1 MTSDIRIL
9 FTDLDG
15 TLLTSQKRISPADSA
30 CLQMLQKRNIIR
42 VIATGRSLYSFKKVF
57 DSTVPADYLIFSTG
71 AGIIDLHDE
80 TLLYA
85 ANLEQ
90 QDLQSIAAY
99 LQDHRVDFMVHDSVP
114 YNHHFIYCGNRQNNS
129 DFARRIELYSSHA
142 TAYTSLDALPSQG
155 AQVIAIFQDNLQHFT
170 QVRQGLDKYQVTRT
184 TSPLDGKSIW
194 MEIFPPHISKGKS
207 AARLCDFLR
216 IAPQE
221 SLGIGN
227 DYNDISLLQF
237 TGQSFLVANA
247 PTDMHGD
254 YRVIPSNDH
263 DGFSHA
269 VRQILDG

>member
-1 MTSDIRIL
+1 MTTDIRII

-15 TLLTSQKRISPADSA
+15 TLLTSQKNISPADNA
-30 CLQMLQKRNIIR
+30 CLQQLKERDIIR

-85 ANLEQ
+85 ANLEK

-114 YNHHFIYCGNRQNNS
+114 HNHRFIYSGNRHSNS
-129 DFARRIELYSSHA
+129 DFERRIQLYSSHA
-142 TAYTSLDALPSQG
+142 TPYTSLDALPSQG
-155 AQVIAIFQDNLQHFT
+155 AQIIAIFHDNLQHFT
-170 QVRQGLDKYQVTRT
+170 QVREGLDKYQVTRT

-207 AARLCDFLR
+207 AAWLCDFLQ
-216 IAPQE
+216 IAPQAA
-221 SLGIGN
+221 LGIGN
-227 DYNDISLLQF
+227 DYNDVSLLEF
-237 TGQSFLVANA
+237 SGQSYLVANA
-247 PTDMHGD
+247 PTELHGD
-254 YRVIPSNDH
+254 YRVSPSNDH
-263 DGFSHA
+263 DGFSYA
-269 VRQILDG
+269 VRQVLDG